1 MDSLGRENGRD
12 LLSILGAGG
21 NENMRGW
28 VVGNRW
34 RGRVIKTMS

>member
-1 MDSLGRENGRD
+1 MDSLGRENERD
-12 LLSILGAGG
+12 LSILGAGG

-34 RGRVIKTMS
+34 RGRVIKMMS